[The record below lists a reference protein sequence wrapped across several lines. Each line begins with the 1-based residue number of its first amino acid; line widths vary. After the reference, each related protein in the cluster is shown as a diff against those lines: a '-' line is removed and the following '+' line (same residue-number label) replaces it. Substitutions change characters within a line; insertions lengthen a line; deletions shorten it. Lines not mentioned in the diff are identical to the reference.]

1 MGGGATVSEGSDAVS
16 LIGEMPGGMDD
27 LPTGPVEIMVLLDL
41 TDGLSRDDRR
51 EAPSMM
57 FLGSNSFISRDDIMT
72 ILPKGVARSRP
83 KCGK

>member
-1 MGGGATVSEGSDAVS
+1 MSAGSDAVS
-16 LIGEMPGGMDD
+16 LIGEMPGGIDD
-27 LPTGPVEIMVLLDL
+27 LPTGPAEIMVLLDL

-57 FLGSNSFISRDDIMT
+57 LLGSKSFISRDDMIT

-83 KCGK
+83 QCGK